1 MSSKSTGEI
10 GSDPLCVDSLV
21 GEEFHDYPLDL
32 SLLHPYEPLALLA
45 AYTGLSEDFFDE
57 ILRDL
62 I

>member
-21 GEEFHDYPLDL
+21 GNDYPLDL